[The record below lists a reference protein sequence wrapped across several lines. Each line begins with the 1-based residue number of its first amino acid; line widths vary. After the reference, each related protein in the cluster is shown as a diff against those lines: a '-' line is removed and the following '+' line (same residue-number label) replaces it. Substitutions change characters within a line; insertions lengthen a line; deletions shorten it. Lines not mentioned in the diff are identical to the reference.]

1 MLSGIIIA
9 EIMVKCTAALL
20 PVSEKIICKL
30 IIITVPN
37 KSQAAFNVKENFVFL
52 PKMQILQL
60 ILFSFSTMVL
70 SFNCVNC

>member
-9 EIMVKCTAALL
+9 EIMVKCTTALL
-20 PVSEKIICKL
+20 PVSEKIIFKL
-30 IIITVPN
+30 ITVPS

-60 ILFSFSTMVL
+60 VLFSFSTMVL
-70 SFNCVNC
+70 SLNCANY